1 MHLWFRIA
9 SLPDLLAV
17 SSRRSASSERLRRQN
32 VFAFVAC
39 AIRLARLS
47 PCGPRTL
54 PGAFLRNGPR
64 NVHVFVAFPTHVIIS
79 KTMSYMLQQNCYL
92 VHSNGPFISMA
103 SSIVM
108 KHENVYVSK
117 VRKHPFTCK
126 NATASKAQATSSPNI
141 LAQPLVERADGR
153 LHPTSRLRPGDMPFE
168 IACLRRRVA

>member
-9 SLPDLLAV
+9 SLPDLHAV

-79 KTMSYMLQQNCYL
+79 KTMSYMLQQNCCL

-108 KHENVYVSK
+108 KPENVYVSK

-126 NATASKAQATSSPNI
+126 KRYSFQTASNLIVEHPRATTC
-141 LAQPLVERADGR
+141 R
-153 LHPTSRLRPGDMPFE
+153 T
-168 IACLRRRVA
+168 CLRTPSSCERPPTW